1 MVSIEDSA
9 IVPQLCFSYW
19 SRYVDEDFLC
29 AFHKDL
35 ADFNS
40 IMVKNVMKFVNS

>member
-9 IVPQLCFSYW
+9 IVPQLRFSYW
-19 SRYVDEDFLC
+19 SRYLDEDFLC
-29 AFHKDL
+29 AFHKYL